1 MARVVFPTCLQRYTD
16 GAREVEVSAGSY
28 RELVRELCRRFPE
41 LTEEAIGKQ
50 ALAIDGMIIQTPLL
64 ETFDAHSELV
74 FFARIAGG

>member
-50 ALAIDGMIIQTPLL
+50 ALAIDGMTIQTPLL
-64 ETFDAHSELV
+64 DTLDVPREP
-74 FFARIAGG
+74 AR